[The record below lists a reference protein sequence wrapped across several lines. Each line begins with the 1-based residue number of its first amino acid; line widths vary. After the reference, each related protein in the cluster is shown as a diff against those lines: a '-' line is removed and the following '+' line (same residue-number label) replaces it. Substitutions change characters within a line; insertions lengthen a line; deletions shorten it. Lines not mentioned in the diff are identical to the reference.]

1 MWSQRLPES
10 LQSSCEHCHK
20 NRVPWTGCHCSEGCA
35 LCTGSPGTTY
45 GNSVKHHLPHPRDV
59 LLGAHFRG
67 NVSDGKD
74 GAAESREVTGQPPQ
88 PLVPGCGFAT
98 LELPQPWTPPAVSVS
113 VADLHSNNSLGAPF
127 SQASEPGIPPPP
139 PPCKDRETPPVLSL
153 LCHLDAALATP
164 EAFHPVTTKQE
175 RVFGEEKEFFCVH
188 FWVLFSLQQHRINTG
203 DSWRAFKCCVT
214 KGRFPCSSRPG
225 SGSLGEAS
233 TAPAET
239 WQCVCSHSLSLFS
252 SPSDPK
258 ASSSWAGSWLWLV
271 GSDGTAGGNQ
281 ALPFL
286 G

>member
-127 SQASEPGIPPPP
+127 SQASEPGIPPPAP
-139 PPCKDRETPPVLSL
+139 MQGQGNPSCAVPLVSPGCCFSYSRGFSSCDNQAGKGLWGGEGIL
-153 LCHLDAALATP
+153 LCSFLG
-164 EAFHPVTTKQE
+164 F
-175 RVFGEEKEFFCVH
+175 VF
-188 FWVLFSLQQHRINTG
+188 
-203 DSWRAFKCCVT
+203 
-214 KGRFPCSSRPG
+214 
-225 SGSLGEAS
+225 S
-233 TAPAET
+233 TAA
-239 WQCVCSHSLSLFS
+239 
-252 SPSDPK
+252 
-258 ASSSWAGSWLWLV
+258 
-271 GSDGTAGGNQ
+271 
-281 ALPFL
+281 
-286 G
+286 

>member
-1 MWSQRLPES
+1 MSGHLTPTLQAYVSVSDLPRRRSPGKNCRAKSLPMWSQRLPES

-127 SQASEPGIPPPP
+127 SQASEPGISPPRPHARTGKP
-139 PPCKDRETPPVLSL
+139 L
-153 LCHLDAALATP
+153 LCCP
-164 EAFHPVTTKQE
+164 
-175 RVFGEEKEFFCVH
+175 
-188 FWVLFSLQQHRINTG
+188 S
-203 DSWRAFKCCVT
+203 CVT
-214 KGRFPCSSRPG
+214 WM
-225 SGSLGEAS
+225 L
-233 TAPAET
+233 
-239 WQCVCSHSLSLFS
+239 L
-252 SPSDPK
+252 
-258 ASSSWAGSWLWLV
+258 
-271 GSDGTAGGNQ
+271 
-281 ALPFL
+281 
-286 G
+286 